1 VVGAHFDKPSGRW
14 ITRTEDGRSAKSKYL
29 LLALGFAAKRHF
41 PDWPGLDQ
49 FKGELHHSSFWPDA
63 GVDVKG
69 KRVGIIG
76 TGSTGIQITQET
88 SKEAASVTNF
98 VRTPNLCLPMQQQDI
113 TKEEQDK
120 RKQGDYQEFFRN
132 RLNTFAGFQY
142 DFVHKNTMDDSPEE
156 REAFY
161 EKLFKAGGF
170 EYWLANYQDLLFDN
184 EANRQA
190 YDFWA
195 KKTRA
200 RITDPVKREILA
212 PLEPPHAFGT
222 KRPSLEQNYYE
233 MLDRP
238 ENHVVDVN
246 KTPIEKIVEKG
257 IVTSDGKLHE
267 FDVIALATGFDSVTG
282 GMKNMGLKDVD
293 GVLLADKWKAGTFS
307 YLGMTCSG
315 FPK

>member
-1 VVGAHFDKPSGRW
+1 M
-14 ITRTEDGRSAKSKYL
+14 
-29 LLALGFAAKRHF
+29 
-41 PDWPGLDQ
+41 DQ
-49 FKGELHHSSFWPDA
+49 FKGEIHHSSFWPQE

-69 KRVGIIG
+69 KRVGVIG
-76 TGSTGIQITQET
+76 TGSTGVQIAQET
-88 SKEAASVTNF
+88 AKDAASVTNF
-98 VRTPNLCLPMQQQDI
+98 VRTPNLCLPMQQQDL
-113 TKEEQDK
+113 TKEEQDR
-120 RKQGDYQEFFRN
+120 RKQGDYQETFKQ

-142 DFVHKNTMDDSPEE
+142 DYIKKKTFEDTPEQ

-161 EKLFKAGGF
+161 EKLFEAGGF
-170 EYWLANYQDLLFDN
+170 EYWLANYEDLLFDN
-184 EANRQA
+184 AANREA
-190 YDFWA
+190 YNFWA

-238 ENHVVDVN
+238 ENKVIDVK
-246 KTPIEKIVEKG
+246 KTPIEKFTEKG
-257 IVTSDGKLHE
+257 IITSDGTLHE

-293 GVLLADKWKAGTFS
+293 GVNLADKWKNGTYS
-307 YLGMTCSG
+307 YLGMTVSG
-315 FPK
+315 LPNSFFLYGMTLTQSHLPGLC